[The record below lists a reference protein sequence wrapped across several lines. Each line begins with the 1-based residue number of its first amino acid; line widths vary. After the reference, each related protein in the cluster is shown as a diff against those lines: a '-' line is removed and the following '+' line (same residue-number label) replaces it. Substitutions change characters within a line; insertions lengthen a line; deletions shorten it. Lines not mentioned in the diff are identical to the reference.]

1 MPPIT
6 KAILFD
12 IGGVILEEDE
22 LEREF
27 FRCVRDILKCSGVTL
42 TDEEF
47 NKAIKKFVLSFAP
60 SFTEAFIQHFT
71 GNDFKKRNEVVDAIR
86 KHLRSWSKDHPQK
99 LNLGIKRLIQSLS
112 NTYKLGL
119 AGNQPSAVKNLLD
132 EYDIL
137 RFFTTTEVS
146 EDIGISKPDPRFF
159 ENILKKLGVH
169 AREAIMI
176 GDRLDNDIIPAKKL
190 GMKAIL
196 VKVGLFAILEPRTPG
211 EIPDATVS
219 STTELNTAIENVA
232 KQSK

>member
-1 MPPIT
+1 MI
-6 KAILFD
+6 KAILVD

-22 LEREF
+22 LDREF
-27 FRCVRDILKCSGVTL
+27 LRSAKEILKQSGIIL

-47 NKAIKKFVLSFAP
+47 DKAIKQWVLSFTP
-60 SFTEAFIQHFT
+60 SFFKSFVQHFIKH
-71 GNDFKKRNEVVDAIR
+71 DMKKCNEVVDVIR
-86 KHLRSWSKDHPQK
+86 KHLRNWSKDHPQK
-99 LNLGIKRLIQSLS
+99 LNPGIKRLIQSLS

-119 AGNQPSAVKNLLD
+119 AGNQPSAVKNLLE
-132 EYDIL
+132 EYGIL

-146 EDIGISKPDPRFF
+146 EDIGVSKPDPRFF
-159 ENILKKLGVH
+159 ENILKKLNVH

-219 STTELNTAIENVA
+219 SVGEIPAEIDNIA